1 MFLSSKNTQTTA
13 YHRFHAERQ
22 TNPNFQMN
30 AGCCGNRNPLKGW
43 RKEQTC
49 CLNCCTRTQKVGGRW
64 LNPDDAA
71 AQVGSVF
78 TQNQNGT
85 SVTGTLIE
93 AVVGFPAHGI
103 FQMADCHSVF
113 VPTTTLSTYIVG
125 ALGDLRADTP
135 EPPIDTNAPCQSGGK
150 GTPNSLGYQMVFK
163 NVQSCCKPPRL
174 KMIQNRAASSPE
186 QTARNN
192 GKPYSVSGKID
203 RNYNYN
209 YRQYLKKRC
218 MIADYDNRS
227 GGRQRSAV
235 KYPPSS
241 QHVLEANCCTTT
253 CCKCIHYATYQISWN
268 TNNSTASDTLYDAY
282 GNSGV
287 IQGPS
292 GEITTFKMDCVL
304 FARSNG
310 NPFLWN
316 DVADIGDQPAA
327 AKFIA
332 LLSVRHGACHDPKH
346 HIPSDI
352 LTYKR
357 SNWGFRKQGAVDNSL
372 YIATKKVFANPCC
385 CVCYQQLQVKTNAE
399 LNNNDI
405 GRYLAYG
412 ESRGI
417 IVSFSPITPPPSDD
431 GPYYSIWVSL
441 SDCNKPFYDTQQGGL
456 STNLPVAVKPKSV
469 SNPWTR
475 PATSCGNHSREEPGV
490 PNPPLQA
497 VDPVV
502 IIGPGKPRPIGPIGG
517 GETGGIVIIP
527 Q

>member
-1 MFLSSKNTQTTA
+1 MPQKKFRMFLSSKNTQTTA

-192 GKPYSVSGKID
+192 VNP
-203 RNYNYN
+203 
-209 YRQYLKKRC
+209 
-218 MIADYDNRS
+218 IASREKS
-227 GGRQRSAV
+227 
-235 KYPPSS
+235 
-241 QHVLEANCCTTT
+241 
-253 CCKCIHYATYQISWN
+253 I
-268 TNNSTASDTLYDAY
+268 
-282 GNSGV
+282 
-287 IQGPS
+287 
-292 GEITTFKMDCVL
+292 EITIT
-304 FARSNG
+304 
-310 NPFLWN
+310 
-316 DVADIGDQPAA
+316 I
-327 AKFIA
+327 IA
-332 LLSVRHGACHDPKH
+332 N
-346 HIPSDI
+346 
-352 LTYKR
+352 T
-357 SNWGFRKQGAVDNSL
+357 
-372 YIATKKVFANPCC
+372 
-385 CVCYQQLQVKTNAE
+385 
-399 LNNNDI
+399 
-405 GRYLAYG
+405 
-412 ESRGI
+412 
-417 IVSFSPITPPPSDD
+417 
-431 GPYYSIWVSL
+431 
-441 SDCNKPFYDTQQGGL
+441 
-456 STNLPVAVKPKSV
+456 
-469 SNPWTR
+469 
-475 PATSCGNHSREEPGV
+475 
-490 PNPPLQA
+490 
-497 VDPVV
+497 
-502 IIGPGKPRPIGPIGG
+502 
-517 GETGGIVIIP
+517 
-527 Q
+527 